1 MKKLL
6 SLLLFV
12 VIAFSHA
19 NANTNVEL
27 KLSGDFYYAT
37 DNNSGTGL
45 GVRPF
50 ASSNLYKDRF
60 STNNILFQAG
70 ATGDK

>member
-6 SLLLFV
+6 SLLLLATITFYTT
-12 VIAFSHA
+12 

-45 GVRPF
+45 ADRPF
-50 ASSNLYKDRF
+50 TSTNLYKDRF
-60 STNNILFQAG
+60 STNNVLFEI
-70 ATGDK
+70 DVHSEK